1 MTTDAGAKP
10 TSIFRAL
17 IRGTLILTGLVVGW
31 FAAMASVMFATEVAP
46 AALAIAP
53 DAGLLTR
60 IGDET
65 SLLKGGRHVFV
76 LTSDQPGYV
85 RQLYG
90 AGAWL
95 VLPALRNG
103 CLDLRAV
110 SKFTG
115 QPKPNPAE

>member
-17 IRGTLILTGLVVGW
+17 IRGTLILVSLVLGW
-31 FAAMASVMFATEVAP
+31 FAAMASVMLATEVAP

-53 DAGLLTR
+53 DASLLGR
-60 IGDET
+60 LGDQT

-76 LTSDQPGYV
+76 LTSDETGYV

-110 SKFTG
+110 SKRTG
-115 QPKPNPAE
+115 QLQPNPTE